1 MNPTVKFE
9 ITKRL
14 LAANGQ
20 PISGQQ
26 LADDFG
32 LSRTAIWKHI
42 KELEEEGFG
51 IDTVKKKGYV
61 LTSSPDSLQAAKIDQ
76 YLTTKRF
83 GRNIHYLVTCP
94 TTQPIAH
101 QLAQAGEPDGSIVI
115 CEEQTAGKGR
125 LARAWT
131 STQGKGIWMSVI
143 IRPEIPPTKAPQ
155 LTLVAAVAV
164 TRAIEDIA
172 NVRAEI
178 KWPNDLLINGKK
190 CTGILTELQADID
203 RVHAIILGIGVN
215 VNQQPSDFPEEIQSI
230 ATSIQ
235 MVTGKPVNRAELV
248 ARILHHLEIY
258 TDLYVEHGFE
268 PLKILW
274 ESYSCTL
281 GKRIKAIM
289 IHQQIEGVAL
299 GITHEGI
306 LQVKTDDG
314 EIHGIYSADIE
325 IQN

>member
-1 MNPTVKFE
+1 MNPTVKYE

-14 LAANGQ
+14 LAADGQ

-26 LADDFG
+26 LADDYG

-76 YLTTKRF
+76 HLTTNRF
-83 GRNIHYLVTCP
+83 GRNIHYLQTCP

-172 NVRAEI
+172 QVRPEI

-215 VNQQPSDFPEEIQSI
+215 VNQLPSDFPDDIQSI

-235 MVTGKPVNRAELV
+235 MVTGKPVDRAELV

-258 TDLYVEHGFE
+258 TDLYVQHGFE

-289 IHQQIEGVAL
+289 IHQQIEGIAL
-299 GITHEGI
+299 GITNEGI